1 MLKKI
6 STTYL
11 SNVQP
16 MKGWPLEEFNQ
27 FISLG
32 QGSNEEVAKGH
43 NSNSNVDVA
52 PYLVA
57 TLTRVMRQSD
67 QYVIPFLDNAPPR
80 SSHHPPASIKST
92 TSSPVPMVFF
102 VLLVSN

>member
-43 NSNSNVDVA
+43 NSNVDVA

-57 TLTRVMRQSD
+57 TLTRVMRQTD

>member
-1 MLKKI
+1 
-6 STTYL
+6 
-11 SNVQP
+11 

-32 QGSNEEVAKGH
+32 QDSNEEVAKGH
-43 NSNSNVDVA
+43 NSNNNVDVA

-67 QYVIPFLDNAPPR
+67 QYVILFWIT
-80 SSHHPPASIKST
+80 HHPQVESSSST
-92 TSSPVPMVFF
+92 GFF
-102 VLLVSN
+102 KGDYLLPSAYGFYTVSK

>member
-1 MLKKI
+1 
-6 STTYL
+6 
-11 SNVQP
+11 

-43 NSNSNVDVA
+43 NSNNNVDVA

-67 QYVIPFLDNAPPR
+67 QYVILFWIT
-80 SSHHPPASIKST
+80 HHPGRVIIRR
-92 TSSPVPMVFF
+92 
-102 VLLVSN
+102 LL